1 MTPIAVPERFSLAE
15 LCCDRHPAEAP
26 AVIEDGGETVSYGDL
41 TRRSA
46 AIAGGLAA
54 AGVGRGDRVAVT
66 LPQGALCL
74 ATHLAI
80 LRLGAVSV
88 PIASVFGTDAR
99 HFRVAD
105 SGARLYLDTPE
116 AVTALSATAP
126 FAGAEQL
133 HRDEPAFIFY
143 TSGTTGTPKGAVLPQ
158 RVVHGHLPGFR
169 TVFDEGPKPGDVFW
183 TPSEWTWIAALG
195 EVVLPVLHEGYPVV
209 ATSGRFGVEMAY
221 RVLTEHGVTCPFL
234 APAVLRRMR
243 AEPPADPSAFRLR
256 AIMTGGEALA
266 PETRAF
272 VEATFRCALNDI
284 FGQTEANHLAAG
296 CEARFRTPPGA
307 IGRAIPGRRIAILG
321 ADGGELPAA
330 ESGEIALAA
339 DDPIVMLG
347 YWQRPDLTARKI
359 VDGWVRLGDRGSIDA
374 DGFLRFEGRLDDLI
388 KVSGIQVGAEEVEGV
403 CSSTR
408 RSRRPVCAACRA
420 RTRAATPWRPS
431 CGCGRARRS
440 TRGAAGARPRPD
452 RQARDA
458 VGGRGRR
465 RLPDD
470 LVGQDPA
477 PRAAPPLRGRAAGYL
492 SRRSTTSPRSMST
505 MSTIE
510 PELIASAA
518 QPDESS
524 NTTISPTRTSANVRA
539 RSAK

>member
-1 MTPIAVPERFSLAE
+1 MLPIAVPERFSLAE
-15 LCCDRHPAEAP
+15 LCCDRHPPAAP
-26 AVIEDGGETVSYGDL
+26 AVIEDGGETVSYGEL
-41 TRRSA
+41 ARRSA

-54 AGVGRGDRVAVT
+54 QGVGRGDRVAVT

-88 PIASVFGTDAR
+88 PIASIFGSDAR
-99 HFRVAD
+99 RFRVDD
-105 SGARLYLDTPE
+105 SGARVYVDTPD
-116 AVTALSATAP
+116 AAAALLAAAP
-126 FAGAEQL
+126 VAGAAEM

-169 TVFDEGPKPGDVFW
+169 TVFDEGPKPGDVYW

-195 EVVLPVLHEGYPVV
+195 EVVLPVAYEGFPIV
-209 ATSGRFGVEMAY
+209 ATTARFGVEMAY
-221 RVLTEHGVTCPFL
+221 RVLAEHGVTCPFL

-243 AEPPADPSAFRLR
+243 AEPPAADAAFRLR

-272 VEATFRCALNDI
+272 VERTFGCALNDI

-296 CEARFRTPPGA
+296 CEARFTTPAGA
-307 IGRAIPGRRIAILG
+307 IGRAVPGRRIAILDDAG
-321 ADGGELPAA
+321 RELPPG

-359 VDGWVRLGDRGSIDA
+359 VGGWVHMGDRGSIDA

-403 CSSTR
+403 LLEHPAVAEAGVCGVPRADGNGDTVAAFVRLRPGAAVDPADLQALVRDRIGKHALPWVVEFVDEFPMTSSGKIR
-408 RSRRPVCAACRA
+408 RRELRRAYEA
-420 RTRAATPWRPS
+420 RT
-431 CGCGRARRS
+431 
-440 TRGAAGARPRPD
+440 
-452 RQARDA
+452 
-458 VGGRGRR
+458 
-465 RLPDD
+465 
-470 LVGQDPA
+470 
-477 PRAAPPLRGRAAGYL
+477 
-492 SRRSTTSPRSMST
+492 
-505 MSTIE
+505 
-510 PELIASAA
+510 
-518 QPDESS
+518 
-524 NTTISPTRTSANVRA
+524 
-539 RSAK
+539 AKA